1 MYCVNCG
8 KNLADDA
15 KFCDACG
22 APVASDQAAPAAEPV
37 AAEAPVI
44 TPPVA
49 QVPVAKQNA
58 ITSGFFKTLK
68 GFFSKN
74 TVRTV
79 GESAKSTGMEWLL
92 TALLCCLVYALAL
105 ALNVKQIIDS
115 TLGALSSMLGGKIYN
130 FGIWLLYGLLISIL
144 SYFLMSFVLFG
155 TVKLVFKKNV
165 NIHCVFNLVA
175 TASLP
180 LATAYVLNI
189 ILGFI
194 WIPFI
199 FIFSAAALAS
209 TAVLLYAGM
218 QKLDKFETS
227 PFAAYSVVWIIVA
240 AVLIIVA
247 SICIKS
253 AVESLVGNLLGDA
266 MNSLDGLSGLLY

>member
-1 MYCVNCG
+1 
-8 KNLADDA
+8 
-15 KFCDACG
+15 
-22 APVASDQAAPAAEPV
+22 
-37 AAEAPVI
+37 
-44 TPPVA
+44 
-49 QVPVAKQNA
+49 
-58 ITSGFFKTLK
+58 
-68 GFFSKN
+68 
-74 TVRTV
+74 
-79 GESAKSTGMEWLL
+79 
-92 TALLCCLVYALAL
+92 
-105 ALNVKQIIDS
+105 
-115 TLGALSSMLGGKIYN
+115 
-130 FGIWLLYGLLISIL
+130 LLISIL

-189 ILGFI
+189 ILGFV
-194 WIPFI
+194 WTPFI

-209 TAVLLYAGM
+209 TARLLYAGM

-227 PFAAYSVVWIIVA
+227 PFAAYSVVWFIVA

-253 AVESLVGNLLGDA
+253 AMESLVGNLLGDA
-266 MNSLDGLSGLLY
+266 MNSLNGLS